1 MRLLEI
7 ILGLLQVAVVLA
19 VLYLI
24 WPILSHLSALFH

>member
-7 ILGLLQVAVVLA
+7 VLGLLQVAVVIA

-24 WPILSHLSALFH
+24 WPILSHLSAMFQ